1 MIKNIKLYQ
10 ENIEKALKNNKF
22 EGLKNQSVLIT
33 GANGLIGSAIIDVLN
48 YLNGKFKYN
57 INIIAAVRNVNKL
70 NERFKGYKGLTIL
83 EQDVTNKIE
92 IPYKADYIIHAASNA
107 HPKAYSEDPVG
118 TMLGNFLGMNNVM
131 EYAKSCGCKRVE
143 YVSSGEVYGQS
154 DIKDIAF
161 NEEYMGKVDS
171 TNPRNCYPL
180 SKLASETLCISY
192 SQQFGIETVIARPC
206 HVYGP
211 TQTESD
217 TRVSAQFIKN
227 VLEGKDIVMKSE
239 GLQTRSYCYVV
250 DCATA
255 ILTILL
261 YGKSSNAYNVS
272 NKNSIITIRE
282 MADCIAK
289 QNSKKVIFE
298 IPTQKEKMGF
308 TPITRAVLDS
318 TKLEELGWKAC
329 WSFEDGIKQTINIM
343 K

>member
-107 HPKAYSEDPVG
+107 HPKAYSKDPVG

-143 YVSSGEVYGQS
+143 YVS
-154 DIKDIAF
+154 
-161 NEEYMGKVDS
+161 
-171 TNPRNCYPL
+171 
-180 SKLASETLCISY
+180 
-192 SQQFGIETVIARPC
+192 
-206 HVYGP
+206 
-211 TQTESD
+211 
-217 TRVSAQFIKN
+217 
-227 VLEGKDIVMKSE
+227 
-239 GLQTRSYCYVV
+239 
-250 DCATA
+250 
-255 ILTILL
+255 
-261 YGKSSNAYNVS
+261 
-272 NKNSIITIRE
+272 
-282 MADCIAK
+282 
-289 QNSKKVIFE
+289 
-298 IPTQKEKMGF
+298 
-308 TPITRAVLDS
+308 
-318 TKLEELGWKAC
+318 
-329 WSFEDGIKQTINIM
+329 
-343 K
+343 